1 MLSCNK
7 GGALSLSNCHFSKSC
22 FCVISLDEKLSCFEQ
37 KFDPYLRVNE
47 VMERYLLK
55 IDRGKEGPPTHF
67 CIQGNRVQKSG
78 ASHTSETYLWVISL
92 NTKLLCI
99 EEKPTAFLRA

>member
-67 CIQGNRVQKSG
+67 LHPRQSSTEKWSQSYFRNV
-78 ASHTSETYLWVISL
+78 SL
-92 NTKLLCI
+92 GHFI
-99 EEKPTAFLRA
+99 EYKIALH